1 MKNKD
6 EQTGLVGLAIGAAV
20 IGLVSA
26 QRPIDRD
33 SIVDELVR
41 LGRQKGDGVED
52 EVFVKA
58 AQLVRKG
65 GITMAEVRHA
75 QCHCG
80 AVAFTVELTDGF
92 NTARR
97 CSCSFCRMRGRS
109 RGFCSVIGNYRN
121 QRRGQADGV
130 PFSHRDGAAFL
141 LLSLRNIYVPSA
153 SL

>member
-26 QRPIDRD
+26 QKPIDRD

-58 AQLVRKG
+58 A
-65 GITMAEVRHA
+65 
-75 QCHCG
+75 
-80 AVAFTVELTDGF
+80 DW
-92 NTARR
+92 
-97 CSCSFCRMRGRS
+97 
-109 RGFCSVIGNYRN
+109 
-121 QRRGQADGV
+121 
-130 PFSHRDGAAFL
+130 
-141 LLSLRNIYVPSA
+141 
-153 SL
+153 

>member
-58 AQLVRKG
+58 AQLVIKG
-65 GITMAEVRHA
+65 V
-75 QCHCG
+75 
-80 AVAFTVELTDGF
+80 
-92 NTARR
+92 
-97 CSCSFCRMRGRS
+97 
-109 RGFCSVIGNYRN
+109 
-121 QRRGQADGV
+121 
-130 PFSHRDGAAFL
+130 
-141 LLSLRNIYVPSA
+141 
-153 SL
+153 